1 MTHMHFG
8 HAQYLPIALP
18 LFALL
23 AGALAL
29 LLILVQIRVLRY
41 AYMQLGVSSGTAFFL
56 LFASLFGSYINIPI
70 AALGQETMVTE
81 REVTYFGMRYIV
93 PVMVGSPGVILAVNV
108 GGAVIPTLLSIYL
121 LTKNRLWKRG
131 LIAIACVAAI
141 CHGLAQPVHGVGIA
155 LPIFVPP
162 LVAAVIAAVVSW
174 KNAAPLAYAGGS
186 LGVLIGADLLN
197 LGKLQGLGAPVV
209 SIGGAGTFDGIF
221 VTGLTICHGLAQ
233 PVHGVGIAL
242 PIFVPP
248 LVAAVIAAVVSWRN
262 AAPLAYAGGSLG
274 VLIGADLLNLGKLE
288 GLGAPVVSIG
298 GAGTFDGIFVTGLM
312 AVLLAGLT
320 GRRTAR

>member
-1 MTHMHFG
+1 M
-8 HAQYLPIALP
+8 
-18 LFALL
+18 
-23 AGALAL
+23 
-29 LLILVQIRVLRY
+29 QIRVLRY
-41 AYMQLGVSSGTAFFL
+41 AYMRLGVSSGAAFFL

-70 AALGQETMVTE
+70 AALGEETMVTE

-93 PVMVGSPGVILAVNV
+93 PVMIGSPGVILAVNV

-121 LTKNRLWKRG
+121 LTKNRLWERG
-131 LIAIACVAAI
+131 LIAIACVALI

-174 KNAAPLAYAGGS
+174 RNAAPPAYAGGS

-221 VTGLTICHGLAQ
+221 VTGL
-233 PVHGVGIAL
+233 
-242 PIFVPP
+242 
-248 LVAAVIAAVVSWRN
+248 
-262 AAPLAYAGGSLG
+262 
-274 VLIGADLLNLGKLE
+274 
-288 GLGAPVVSIG
+288 
-298 GAGTFDGIFVTGLM
+298 M

>member
-1 MTHMHFG
+1 MP
-8 HAQYLPIALP
+8 PIPPMPP
-18 LFALL
+18 LGM
-23 AGALAL
+23 AG
-29 LLILVQIRVLRY
+29 
-41 AYMQLGVSSGTAFFL
+41 
-56 LFASLFGSYINIPI
+56 ASLFGCSVIVASVVTIKPAI
-70 AALGQETMVTE
+70 DAASWRAVRTTLSLASVVRFFRPRWSVSSTGQSSHILIRCST
-81 REVTYFGMRYIV
+81 RR
-93 PVMVGSPGVILAVNV
+93 SPGVILAVNV

-131 LIAIACVAAI
+131 LIAIACVAA
-141 CHGLAQPVHGVGIA
+141 
-155 LPIFVPP
+155 
-162 LVAAVIAAVVSW
+162 
-174 KNAAPLAYAGGS
+174 
-186 LGVLIGADLLN
+186 
-197 LGKLQGLGAPVV
+197 
-209 SIGGAGTFDGIF
+209 
-221 VTGLTICHGLAQ
+221 ICHGLAQ